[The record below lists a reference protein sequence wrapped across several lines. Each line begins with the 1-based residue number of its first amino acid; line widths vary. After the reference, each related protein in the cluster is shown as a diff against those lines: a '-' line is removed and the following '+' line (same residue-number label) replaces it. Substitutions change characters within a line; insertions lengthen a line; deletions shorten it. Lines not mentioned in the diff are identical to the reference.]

1 MTAPLALL
9 PTVLPTVLPIFRIVL
24 LSILTHTAYKGS
36 KVLMSLSALELGANE
51 FFVGMLFSTYALF
64 PLLLSVFAG
73 KISDRI
79 GFRRPMLYGTIGLLG
94 GLALPF
100 LVFRLEALYI
110 AAALIGFCYIFYTV
124 AVQHLIGALAEG
136 HDRTKNYSWFS
147 LGIGMTALLGPTS
160 AGFLIDAVGHRET
173 FAILAA
179 LPVVPVLLLGLW
191 SGWLPKTAHA
201 RVSKAEKATHRVS
214 DLVRNQPLRRA
225 LITAGIIETAL
236 ELYNLLLPIYGHS
249 IGMSASEIGMILG
262 AFGLA
267 LLIVRAVMPHLVKRL
282 GEEQLLAMSLLLATG
297 VCLVFP
303 FVTGFATLFAISFV
317 LGMGLGCGSPLSMML
332 AYNRAPA
339 GRSGEAM
346 GLRQMVNKGT
356 EVLVPF
362 VFGSL
367 SAAFG
372 MVPVF
377 WLDAV
382 LLGIAATMMRR
393 DSTGL
398 RKPRA
403 KNNE

>member
-1 MTAPLALL
+1 MP
-9 PTVLPTVLPIFRIVL
+9 PIFRIVL
-24 LSILTHTAYKGS
+24 LSVLTHTAYKGS

-64 PLLLSVFAG
+64 PLLLSVYAG

-79 GFRRPMLYGTIGLLG
+79 GFRRPMLYGTIGLLA

-124 AVQHLIGALAEG
+124 AVQHLIGALADG
-136 HDRTKNYSWFS
+136 MDRTRNYSWFS

-160 AGFLIDAVGHRET
+160 AGFLIDAVGHRAT
-173 FAILAA
+173 FAVMAA

-191 SGWLPKTAHA
+191 AGWLPKTTQVQA
-201 RVSKAEKATHRVS
+201 SKAEKATHRTG

-267 LLIVRAVMPHLVKRL
+267 LLIVRSMMPHLVKRL
-282 GEEQLLAMSLLLATG
+282 GEERLLAASLVLATG

-303 FVTGFATLFAISFV
+303 FVTGFVTLLAISFV

-367 SAAFG
+367 SAALG

-377 WLDAV
+377 WLDAA
-382 LLGIAATMMRR
+382 LLAVAATMMRR
-393 DSTGL
+393 DAAN
-398 RKPRA
+398 RPH

>member
-1 MTAPLALL
+1 MPLNV
-9 PTVLPTVLPIFRIVL
+9 PPIFRIVL
-24 LSILTHTAYKGS
+24 LSVLTHTAYKGS

-51 FFVGMLFSTYALF
+51 FFVGMLFSAYALF
-64 PLLLSVFAG
+64 PLLLSVYAG

-79 GFRRPMLYGTIGLLG
+79 GFRRPMLYGTIGLLA
-94 GLALPF
+94 GLAIPF
-100 LVFRLEALYI
+100 VFFRLEALYV
-110 AAALIGFCYIFYTV
+110 AAGLIGFCYIFYTV
-124 AVQHLIGALAEG
+124 TVQHLIGALADG
-136 HDRTKNYSWFS
+136 MDRTKNYSWFS

-160 AGFLIDAVGHRET
+160 AGFLIDAVGHRAT
-173 FAILAA
+173 FAVMAA

-191 SGWLPKTAHA
+191 SGWLPKTTQTK
-201 RVSKAEKATHRVS
+201 VSKAEKATHRVG
-214 DLVRNQPLRRA
+214 DLVRNQSLRRA

-236 ELYNLLLPIYGHS
+236 ELYNLLLPIYGHG

-267 LLIVRAVMPHLVKRL
+267 LLVVRSVMPHLVKRL
-282 GEEQLLAMSLLLATG
+282 GEEQLLSLSLVLATC

-367 SAAFG
+367 SAALG

-382 LLGIAATMMRR
+382 LLGIAATLMRR
-393 DSTGL
+393 DAITL
-398 RKPRA
+398 RKPPP

>member
-1 MTAPLALL
+1 MPLNV
-9 PTVLPTVLPIFRIVL
+9 PPIFRIVL
-24 LSILTHTAYKGS
+24 LSVLTHTAYKGS

-51 FFVGMLFSTYALF
+51 FFVGMLFSAYALF
-64 PLLLSVFAG
+64 PLLLSVYAG

-79 GFRRPMLYGTIGLLG
+79 GFRRPMLYGTIGLLA
-94 GLALPF
+94 GLAIPF
-100 LVFRLEALYI
+100 VFFRLEALYV
-110 AAALIGFCYIFYTV
+110 AAGLIGFCYIFYTV
-124 AVQHLIGALAEG
+124 TVQHLIGALADG
-136 HDRTKNYSWFS
+136 MDRTKNYSWFS

-160 AGFLIDAVGHRET
+160 AGFLIDAVGHRAT
-173 FAILAA
+173 FAVMAA

-191 SGWLPKTAHA
+191 SGWLPKTAQA
-201 RVSKAEKATHRVS
+201 KVSKAEKATHRVG
-214 DLVRNQPLRRA
+214 DLVRNQSLRRA

-267 LLIVRAVMPHLVKRL
+267 LLVVRSVMPHLVKRL
-282 GEEQLLAMSLLLATG
+282 GEEQLLSLSLVLASC

-367 SAAFG
+367 SAALG

-382 LLGIAATMMRR
+382 LLGIAAALMRR
-393 DSTGL
+393 DAVTL
-398 RKPRA
+398 RKPPPE
-403 KNNE
+403 NNE

>member
-1 MTAPLALL
+1 M
-9 PTVLPTVLPIFRIVL
+9 LPIFRIVL

-64 PLLLSVFAG
+64 PLLLSVYAG

-79 GFRRPMLYGTIGLLG
+79 GFRRPMLYGTIGLLA

-100 LVFRLEALYI
+100 AVFRLEALYV
-110 AAALIGFCYIFYTV
+110 AAALIGCCYIFYTV
-124 AVQHLIGALAEG
+124 AVQHLIGAMAEG
-136 HDRTKNYSWFS
+136 MDRTKNYSWFS

-160 AGFLIDAVGHRET
+160 AGFLIDAVGHRAT
-173 FAILAA
+173 FAVMAA
-179 LPVVPVLLLGLW
+179 LPVIPVLLLGLW
-191 SGWLPKTAHA
+191 TGWLPKTTHTPA
-201 RVSKAEKATHRVS
+201 SKEEKASHRVG
-214 DLVRNQPLRRA
+214 DLVRNPPLRRA
-225 LITAGIIETAL
+225 LITAGIIETGL
-236 ELYNLLLPIYGHS
+236 ELYNLLLPIYGHR
-249 IGMSASEIGMILG
+249 IGLSASEIGLILG
-262 AFGLA
+262 AFGMA
-267 LLIVRAVMPHLVKRL
+267 LLIVRAVMPHLVKRM
-282 GEEQLLAMSLLLATG
+282 GEERLLALSLMLATG

-303 FVTGFATLFAISFV
+303 FVTGFVTLLAISFV
-317 LGMGLGCGSPLSMML
+317 LGLGLGCGSPLSMML
-332 AYNRAPA
+332 AYNRAPV

-367 SAAFG
+367 STAFG

-382 LLGIAATMMRR
+382 LLGIAAAMMRR
-393 DSTGL
+393 DAADPIKTKSL
-398 RKPRA
+398 
-403 KNNE
+403 NNE

>member
-1 MTAPLALL
+1 MLNIP
-9 PTVLPTVLPIFRIVL
+9 PIFRIVL
-24 LSILTHTAYKGS
+24 LSLLTHTAYKGS
-36 KVLMSLSALELGANE
+36 KVLMSLTALELGANE
-51 FFVGMLFSTYALF
+51 FVVGMLFSTYALF
-64 PLLLSVFAG
+64 PLLLSVHAG
-73 KISDRI
+73 RISDRI
-79 GFRRPMLYGTIGLLG
+79 GFRKPMLFGTIGLFA

-100 LVFRLEALYI
+100 AIPRLEVLYL
-110 AAALIGFCYIFYTV
+110 AAGLIGCCYIFYTV
-124 AVQHLIGALAEG
+124 AVQHLIGALADG
-136 HDRTKNYSWFS
+136 LDRTRNYSWFS

-160 AGFLIDAVGHRET
+160 AGFLIDAVGHRTT
-173 FAILAA
+173 FALLAA

-191 SGWLPKTAHA
+191 TGWLPKTAESA
-201 RVSKAEKATHRVS
+201 VTRAEKAKHRVG
-214 DLVRNQPLRRA
+214 DLVRNASLRRA
-225 LITAGIIETAL
+225 LITAGIIETGL

-249 IGMSASEIGMILG
+249 IGLSASQIGMILG
-262 AFGLA
+262 AFGFA
-267 LLIVRAVMPHLVKRL
+267 LLIVRSVMPHLVKRM
-282 GEEQLLAMSLLLATG
+282 GEERLLAMSLVLATV

-303 FVTGFATLFAISFV
+303 FVTGFATLFLISFV
-317 LGMGLGCGSPLSMML
+317 LGLGLGCGSPLSMML

-382 LLGIAATMMRR
+382 LLAIAAALMRK
-393 DSTGL
+393 DATAL
-398 RKPRA
+398 AKPRSEQA
-403 KNNE
+403 

>member
-1 MTAPLALL
+1 MALQ
-9 PTVLPTVLPIFRIVL
+9 PVFRIVL
-24 LSILTHTAYKGS
+24 LSVLTHTAYKGS

-64 PLLLSVFAG
+64 PLLLSVYAG

-79 GFRRPMLYGTIGLLG
+79 GFRAPMLFGTIGLCA

-100 LVFRLEALYI
+100 LLFRLETLYI

-124 AVQHLIGALAEG
+124 AVQHLIGAMAEG
-136 HDRTKNYSWFS
+136 MDRTRNYSWFS
-147 LGIGMTALLGPTS
+147 LGIGMTALLGPTA
-160 AGFLIDAVGHRET
+160 AGFLIDAVGHRAT
-173 FAILAA
+173 FGVLAA
-179 LPVVPVLLLGLW
+179 LPVFPVLLLGLW
-191 SGWLPKTAHA
+191 TGWLPKITHA
-201 RVSKAEKATHRVS
+201 PASKAEKAAHRLG
-214 DLVRNQPLRRA
+214 DLVRDRPLRRA

-236 ELYNLLLPIYGHS
+236 ELYNLLLPIYGHR
-249 IGMSASEIGMILG
+249 IGLSASEIGLILG
-262 AFGLA
+262 GFGLA
-267 LLIVRAVMPHLVKRL
+267 LLVVRAVMPHLVRRSSEERVL
-282 GEEQLLAMSLLLATG
+282 GASLLLATV

-303 FVTGFATLFAISFV
+303 FVKSFLALLLISFV

-356 EVLVPF
+356 EILVPF

-367 SAAFG
+367 STAFG

-382 LLGIAATMMRR
+382 LLAIAAALMRK
-393 DSTGL
+393 DAAHAA
-398 RKPRA
+398 A
-403 KNNE
+403 KKEAKSLPHAG

>member
-1 MTAPLALL
+1 MTLPL
-9 PTVLPTVLPIFRIVL
+9 TVPPVFRIIL
-24 LSILTHTAYKGS
+24 LSILAHTAYKGS

-51 FFVGMLFSTYALF
+51 FFVGLLFSTYALF
-64 PLLLSVFAG
+64 PLLLSVYAG

-79 GFRRPMLYGTIGLLG
+79 GFRRPMLFGTVGLLA

-100 LVFRLEALYI
+100 LVFRLEALYV

-124 AVQHLIGALAEG
+124 AVQHLIGALAG
-136 HDRTKNYSWFS
+136 GVDRTKNYSWFS

-160 AGFLIDAVGHRET
+160 AGFLIDAVGHRAT
-173 FAILAA
+173 FAVMAA

-201 RVSKAEKATHRVS
+201 PATTAEKANHRVG
-214 DLVRNQPLRRA
+214 DLVRNQSLRRA

-249 IGMSASEIGMILG
+249 IGMSASEIGVILG
-262 AFGLA
+262 AFGFA
-267 LLIVRAVMPHLVKRL
+267 LLIVRSLMPHLVKRL
-282 GEEQLLAMSLLLATG
+282 GEEQLLALSLVLATC
-297 VCLVFP
+297 VCLIFP
-303 FVTGFATLFAISFV
+303 FVTGFATLIAISFV

-367 SAAFG
+367 STALG

-382 LLGIAATMMRR
+382 LLGIAATLMRR
-393 DSTGL
+393 DAVNSRRSL
-398 RKPRA
+398 S

>member
-1 MTAPLALL
+1 MAPIL
-9 PTVLPTVLPIFRIVL
+9 RIVL

-64 PLLLSVFAG
+64 PLLLSVYAG
-73 KISDRI
+73 KISDRV
-79 GFRRPMLYGTIGLLG
+79 GFRAPMLFGTVGLFI

-100 LVFRLEALYI
+100 LFFRLEALYI

-124 AVQHLIGALAEG
+124 AIQHLIGAMAEG
-136 HDRTKNYSWFS
+136 TDRTRNYSWFS

-160 AGFLIDAVGHRET
+160 AGFLIDAVGHRAT
-173 FAILAA
+173 FVVLAA
-179 LPVVPVLLLGLW
+179 MPVLPVLLLSLW
-191 SGWLPKTAHA
+191 AGFLPGTSHA
-201 RVSKAEKATHRVS
+201 PVSKADKAGHRVG
-214 DLVRNQPLRRA
+214 DLVRNRPLRRA
-225 LITAGIIETAL
+225 LITAGIIETGL
-236 ELYNLLLPIYGHS
+236 ELYNLLLPIYGHR
-249 IGMSASEIGMILG
+249 IGLSASEIGLILG

-267 LLIVRAVMPHLVKRL
+267 LLVVRALMPHLIKRSS
-282 GEEQLLAMSLLLATG
+282 EERVLAASLLLATG
-297 VCLVFP
+297 VCVVFP
-303 FVTGFATLFAISFV
+303 FVTSFVALLAISFV

-356 EVLVPF
+356 EILVPF

-367 SAAFG
+367 STAFG

-382 LLGIAATMMRR
+382 LLAVAAGMMRK
-393 DSTGL
+393 DAAAI
-398 RKPRA
+398 RKPP
-403 KNNE
+403 E

>member
-1 MTAPLALL
+1 MNLS
-9 PTVLPTVLPIFRIVL
+9 PILRVIL
-24 LSILTHTAYKGS
+24 LSLMSHTAYKGS
-36 KVLMSLSALELGANE
+36 KVLMSLSALEMGANE
-51 FFVGMLFSTYALF
+51 FFVGLLFSTYALF

-73 KISDRI
+73 KISDRV
-79 GFRRPMLYGTIGLLG
+79 GFRKPMLFGTIGLFA

-100 LVFRLEALYI
+100 AIPRLEVLYL
-110 AAALIGFCYIFYTV
+110 AAGLIGCCYIFYTV
-124 AVQHLIGALAEG
+124 AVQHLIGAMGEG
-136 HDRTKNYSWFS
+136 LDRTRNYSWFS

-160 AGFLIDAVGHRET
+160 AGFLIDAVGHRNT
-173 FAILAA
+173 FALMAA
-179 LPVVPVLLLGLW
+179 LPVVPILLLGLW
-191 SGWLPKTAHA
+191 TGWLPKTAH
-201 RVSKAEKATHRVS
+201 STITKAEKATHRVS
-214 DLVRNQPLRRA
+214 DLVRNRPLRRA

-249 IGMSASEIGMILG
+249 IGLSASEIGMILG

-267 LLIVRAVMPHLVKRL
+267 LLIVRAVMPRLVKHL
-282 GEEQLLAMSLLLATG
+282 GEEQLLALSLLLATC

-367 SAAFG
+367 STAFG

-382 LLGIAATMMRR
+382 LLAIAATLMRR
-393 DSTGL
+393 DARQL
-398 RKPRA
+398 RKPPDPG
-403 KNNE
+403 K

>member
-1 MTAPLALL
+1 MNVP
-9 PTVLPTVLPIFRIVL
+9 PIFRIVL
-24 LSILTHTAYKGS
+24 LSVLTHTAYKGS

-79 GFRRPMLYGTIGLLG
+79 GFRKPMLFGTIGLFG
-94 GLALPF
+94 GLLLPF
-100 LVFRLEALYI
+100 MFQRLEVLYV
-110 AAALIGFCYIFYTV
+110 AAGLIGCCYIFYTV
-124 AVQHLIGALAEG
+124 SVQHLIGAMAEG
-136 HDRTKNYSWFS
+136 LDRTRNYSWFS

-160 AGFLIDAVGHRET
+160 AGFLIDAVGHRAT
-173 FAILAA
+173 FAVMAA
-179 LPVVPVLLLGLW
+179 MPVIPMLLLGLW
-191 SGWLPKTAHA
+191 TGWLPKTAHIA
-201 RVSKAEKATHRVS
+201 VSKADKATHRLS
-214 DLVRNQPLRRA
+214 DLVRNQSLRRA
-225 LITAGIIETAL
+225 LITAGIIETGL

-249 IGMSASEIGMILG
+249 IGLSASQIGMILG
-262 AFGLA
+262 AFGFA
-267 LLIVRAVMPHLVKRL
+267 LLIVRSVMPHLVKQL
-282 GEEQLLAMSLLLATG
+282 GEEQLLAWSLVLATC
-297 VCLVFP
+297 VCLTFP
-303 FVTGFATLFAISFV
+303 FVTGFATLIAISFV
-317 LGMGLGCGSPLSMML
+317 LGLGLGCGSPLSMML

-382 LLGIAATMMRR
+382 LLAIAAALMRR
-393 DSTGL
+393 DAVNV
-398 RKPRA
+398 RKIPA
-403 KNNE
+403 DQ

>member
-1 MTAPLALL
+1 M
-9 PTVLPTVLPIFRIVL
+9 LPIFRIVL
-24 LSILTHTAYKGS
+24 LSVLTHTAYKGS

-51 FFVGMLFSTYALF
+51 FFVGMLFSAYALF
-64 PLLLSVFAG
+64 PLLLSVYAG

-79 GFRRPMLYGTIGLLG
+79 GFRRPMLYGTIGLLA
-94 GLALPF
+94 GLAIPF
-100 LVFRLEALYI
+100 MFFRLEALYV

-124 AVQHLIGALAEG
+124 TVQHLIGALADG
-136 HDRTKNYSWFS
+136 MDRTKNYSWFS

-160 AGFLIDAVGHRET
+160 AGFLIDAVGHRAT
-173 FAILAA
+173 FAVLAA
-179 LPVVPVLLLGLW
+179 LPVVPMLLLGLW
-191 SGWLPKTAHA
+191 SGWLPKTTQAK
-201 RVSKAEKATHRVS
+201 VSKAEKATHRVG
-214 DLVRNQPLRRA
+214 DLVRNPPLRRA

-249 IGMSASEIGMILG
+249 IGMSASEIGLILG

-267 LLIVRAVMPHLVKRL
+267 LLIVRSVMPLLVKRL
-282 GEEQLLAMSLLLATG
+282 GEEQLLALALMLGTC

-303 FVTGFATLFAISFV
+303 FVTGFAMLCAISFV
-317 LGMGLGCGSPLSMML
+317 LGMGIGCGSPLSMML

-367 SAAFG
+367 SAALG

-382 LLGIAATMMRR
+382 LLAIAASLMQR
-393 DSTGL
+393 DASQ
-398 RKPRA
+398 RKTPA
-403 KNNE
+403 EP

>member
-1 MTAPLALL
+1 MTLPL
-9 PTVLPTVLPIFRIVL
+9 TVPPVFRIIL
-24 LSILTHTAYKGS
+24 LSILAHTAYKGS

-51 FFVGMLFSTYALF
+51 FFVGLLFSTYALF
-64 PLLLSVFAG
+64 PLLLSVYAG

-79 GFRRPMLYGTIGLLG
+79 GFRRPMLFGTIGLLA

-100 LVFRLEALYI
+100 LVFRLEALYV

-124 AVQHLIGALAEG
+124 AVQHLIGALADG
-136 HDRTKNYSWFS
+136 IDRTKNYSWFS

-160 AGFLIDAVGHRET
+160 AGFLIDAVGHRAT
-173 FAILAA
+173 FAVMAA
-179 LPVVPVLLLGLW
+179 LPVVPILLLGLW
-191 SGWLPKTAHA
+191 SGWLPKTTHTPAT
-201 RVSKAEKATHRVS
+201 KAEKATHRVG
-214 DLVRNQPLRRA
+214 DLVRNQSLRRA

-249 IGMSASEIGMILG
+249 IGLSASEIGMILG

-267 LLIVRAVMPHLVKRL
+267 LLIVRSVMPHLVKRL
-282 GEEQLLAMSLLLATG
+282 GEEQLLALSLVLATG
-297 VCLVFP
+297 VCLIFP
-303 FVTGFATLFAISFV
+303 FVTGFVTLIAISFV

-367 SAAFG
+367 STALG

-382 LLGIAATMMRR
+382 LLGIAATLMRR
-393 DSTGL
+393 DAKNSRL
-398 RKPRA
+398 PPP

>member
-1 MTAPLALL
+1 
-9 PTVLPTVLPIFRIVL
+9 VLPIFRIVL

-64 PLLLSVFAG
+64 PLLLSVYAG

-79 GFRRPMLYGTIGLLG
+79 GFRRPMLYGTIGLLA

-100 LVFRLEALYI
+100 AVFRLEALYV
-110 AAALIGFCYIFYTV
+110 AAALIGCCYIFYTV
-124 AVQHLIGALAEG
+124 AVQHLIGAMAEG
-136 HDRTKNYSWFS
+136 MDRTKNYSWFS

-160 AGFLIDAVGHRET
+160 AGFLIDAVGHRAT
-173 FAILAA
+173 FAVMAA
-179 LPVVPVLLLGLW
+179 LPVIPVLLLGLW
-191 SGWLPKTAHA
+191 TGWLPKTTHTPA
-201 RVSKAEKATHRVS
+201 SKEEKASHRVG
-214 DLVRNQPLRRA
+214 DLVRNPPLRRA
-225 LITAGIIETAL
+225 LITAGIIETGL
-236 ELYNLLLPIYGHS
+236 ELYNLLLPIYGHR
-249 IGMSASEIGMILG
+249 IGLSASEIGLILG
-262 AFGLA
+262 AFGMA
-267 LLIVRAVMPHLVKRL
+267 LLIVRAVMPHLVKRM
-282 GEEQLLAMSLLLATG
+282 GEERLLALSLMLATG

-303 FVTGFATLFAISFV
+303 FVTGFVTLLAISFV
-317 LGMGLGCGSPLSMML
+317 LGLGLGCGSPLSMML
-332 AYNRAPA
+332 AYNRAPV

-367 SAAFG
+367 STAFG

-382 LLGIAATMMRR
+382 LLGIAAAMMRR
-393 DSTGL
+393 DAADPIKTKSL
-398 RKPRA
+398 
-403 KNNE
+403 NNE

>member
-1 MTAPLALL
+1 VP
-9 PTVLPTVLPIFRIVL
+9 PIFRIVL
-24 LSILTHTAYKGS
+24 LSVLTHTAYKGS
-36 KVLMSLSALELGANE
+36 KVLMSLSALELGVNE

-64 PLLLSVFAG
+64 PLLLSVYAG
-73 KISDRI
+73 RISDRI
-79 GFRRPMLYGTIGLLG
+79 GFRRPMLYGTIGLLA
-94 GLALPF
+94 GLAIPF
-100 LVFRLEALYI
+100 MFFRLEALYV

-124 AVQHLIGALAEG
+124 AVQHLIGALADG
-136 HDRTKNYSWFS
+136 MDRTRNYSWFS

-160 AGFLIDAVGHRET
+160 AGFLIDAVGHRAT
-173 FAILAA
+173 FAVLAA
-179 LPVVPVLLLGLW
+179 LPVVPLLLLALW
-191 SGWLPKTAHA
+191 SGWLPITTHIK
-201 RVSKAEKATHRVS
+201 VSKAEKAAHRVG
-214 DLVRNQPLRRA
+214 DLVRNPPLRRA
-225 LITAGIIETAL
+225 LITAGIIETGL

-249 IGMSASEIGMILG
+249 IGLSASEIGLILG

-282 GEEQLLAMSLLLATG
+282 GEERLLAASLVLATG

-367 SAAFG
+367 SAALG

-377 WLDAV
+377 WLDAA
-382 LLGIAATMMRR
+382 LLAMAATMMRR
-393 DSTGL
+393 DAAQ
-398 RKPRA
+398 RPH

>member
-1 MTAPLALL
+1 MP
-9 PTVLPTVLPIFRIVL
+9 PIFRIIL
-24 LSILTHTAYKGS
+24 LSVLTHSAYKGS

-64 PLLLSVFAG
+64 PLLLSVYAG

-79 GFRRPMLYGTIGLLG
+79 GFRRPMLYGTIGLLA

-100 LVFRLEALYI
+100 LVFRLEALYV
-110 AAALIGFCYIFYTV
+110 AAALIGCCYIFYTV
-124 AVQHLIGALAEG
+124 AVQHLIGAMADG
-136 HDRTKNYSWFS
+136 MGRTRNYSWFS

-160 AGFLIDAVGHRET
+160 AGFLIDAIGHRAT
-173 FAILAA
+173 FAVLAA
-179 LPVVPVLLLGLW
+179 LPVVPMLLLGLW
-191 SGWLPKTAHA
+191 TGWLPKTT
-201 RVSKAEKATHRVS
+201 RTSVSTTEKATHRVG
-214 DLVRNQPLRRA
+214 DLVRNQSLRRV

-236 ELYNLLLPIYGHS
+236 ELYNLLLPIYGHR
-249 IGMSASEIGMILG
+249 IGLSASEIGMILG

-267 LLIVRAVMPHLVKRL
+267 LLIVRSVMPHLVKRL
-282 GEEQLLAMSLLLATG
+282 GEERLLAASLVLATG

-317 LGMGLGCGSPLSMML
+317 LGMGLGCGSPLSMIL

-367 SAAFG
+367 STAFG

-377 WLDAV
+377 WLDAM
-382 LLGIAATMMRR
+382 LLAIAATMMRR
-393 DSTGL
+393 DAADL
-398 RKPRA
+398 RQPA
-403 KNNE
+403 VKNNE